1 MSCTIFAEEKIIIDS
16 FPYKPGYIGKL
27 DAFSPEIAHD
37 LERLLQQLDPA
48 LTHLITQED
57 IAYFRSDR
65 RFHQYIVVEELDN
78 RPAIVGTAN
87 LSLLDHS
94 YDTNAR
100 LTNTPA
106 LYLGSIVVDEN
117 VRGKGVAMRLW
128 NALLEVGR
136 SEGIHLMQFTS
147 RPGRGAAHSF
157 YAKVGATEI
166 TPLARLKVKADG
178 TERITTNI
186 PGYEEEFELAK
197 GSIAAIASEK
207 GSEFIDAATAK
218 SILAESR
225 ANVLEQVIPVNEH
238 GENTTALFS
247 VSF

>member
-1 MSCTIFAEEKIIIDS
+1 MTAD
-16 FPYKPGYIGKL
+16 FPYEPGYVGEL
-27 DAFSPEIAHD
+27 NEFSLAIASD

-48 LTHLITQED
+48 LTHPITKED

-65 RFHQYIVVEELDN
+65 RFRQYVVVEELDG
-78 RPAIVGTAN
+78 RPAVVGTAN
-87 LSLLDHS
+87 LSLLGHS
-94 YDTNAR
+94 YDVTAH
-100 LTNTPA
+100 LTDIPT
-106 LYLGSIVVDEN
+106 LYLGSIVVDKD
-117 VRGKGVAMRLW
+117 VRGKGIAMRLW
-128 NALLEVGR
+128 NHLLEVGR
-136 SEGIHLMQFTS
+136 SENIHLMQFTS
-147 RPGRGAAHSF
+147 QPGRGAAHSF
-157 YAKVGATEI
+157 YAKAGATEI
-166 TPLARLKVKADG
+166 TPLARLKIRADG
-178 TERITTNI
+178 TEKITTRI
-186 PGYEEEFELAK
+186 PAYEEEFELAK